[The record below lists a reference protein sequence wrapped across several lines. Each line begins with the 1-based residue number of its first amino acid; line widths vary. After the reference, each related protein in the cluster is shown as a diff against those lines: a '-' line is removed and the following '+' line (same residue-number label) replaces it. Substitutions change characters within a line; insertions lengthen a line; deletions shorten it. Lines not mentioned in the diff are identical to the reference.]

1 MINTFSVKRAKKAKK
16 CKKSRF
22 FLFFLCIEKKKGVRA
37 VCALATRHYAL
48 SVRAPIAN
56 QRRGKIES
64 ERTTLLLCIEIKKT
78 KNRTR
83 NVEKLVK
90 DEKNDDA
97 TQKTREN

>member
-1 MINTFSVKRAKKAKK
+1 MQ
-16 CKKSRF
+16 KKSF
-22 FLFFLCIEKKKGVRA
+22 FSLFLVYREKKGVRA

-97 TQKTREN
+97 TTKTREN